1 MAPLNLTYGAVLIGV
16 IIAAFFQG
24 VLTLQVFTYYSNYP
38 EDYTVFKILV
48 GHRSLLLYCGTLI
61 FNLLAAQPTD
71 LMRRSLD
78 LTHLVLISQATF
90 HYLIINFDNYA
101 ALAITTPE
109 FQLHLVFVAL
119 PTLLCQVFFLYRIW
133 IFSNHNFPV
142 VVFLVLGCLAVS
154 ALDIAIASEVLIY
167 PMFKTASGHYPTI
180 PAQSLATFALGA
192 VVDVGVALTMVYY
205 LYLSKTQFTSTNSI
219 ITRVMHFTV
228 VTGLATSL
236 LAVGCII
243 AYVAAPGTF
252 VFMTLILHFKTL
264 HFSLGRA
271 YTNAVLAS
279 LNSRRHAGGT
289 SNQRSSHSNSRF
301 RSFSQTGSA
310 TLDAPQTLVMTNTK
324 VMSCDHRDEFSMVK

>member
-24 VLTLQVFTYYSNYP
+24 VLTFQAFTYYSNCP

-48 GHRSLLLYCGTLI
+48 ALLW
-61 FNLLAAQPTD
+61 
-71 LMRRSLD
+71 SLD

-90 HYLIINFDNYA
+90 HYLIVNFGNYA

-167 PMFKTASGHYPTI
+167 PMFKTASGHSNPTI

-192 VVDVGVALTMVYY
+192 VVDIGVALTMVYY

-252 VFMTLILHFKTL
+252 VFMTSPDIPTQSPQL
-264 HFSLGRA
+264 
-271 YTNAVLAS
+271 AVGDLTIT
-279 LNSRRHAGGT
+279 GK
-289 SNQRSSHSNSRF
+289 SS
-301 RSFSQTGSA
+301 Q
-310 TLDAPQTLVMTNTK
+310 QVWLVGPG
-324 VMSCDHRDEFSMVK
+324 